1 MPRFTIHD
9 LAATIDARAA
19 AGGEASY
26 TVKLLDKGAEH
37 CAKKLGE
44 EAVETVIAAVEN
56 DRDHLI
62 AESADLLFHLLVLLK
77 SRGVPVRRGRGRAG
91 AAHRHVRTGREGR
104 AQARHLR
111 ARGNARGGW
120 MDIRAPDQQYN
131 PYRIFSR
138 EQWARL
144 RDDTPMTLEPGE
156 FERLRSMHDR
166 LDMKEV
172 EDIFLPLSR
181 LLSIYVDAT
190 LRLYQAQRQFLGI
203 RDRKVPYII
212 GVAGSVAVGKSTT
225 ARVLQALL
233 ARWSPRPKV
242 DLVTTDG
249 FLFPNAVLER
259 QGLMQKKG
267 FPESYD
273 LPMLLSFLSDIK
285 AGTAAGARAGL
296 FASDLRHRSE
306 PVDRGRPAG
315 HPDRRR
321 RQCAADRPAAA
332 RRQGGSCGVGLLRF
346 LGLYRR
352 RRSRCCANWYVRRF
366 LALRDTAFTDP
377 RSYFHRYALLSD
389 EEATATALAIWERTN
404 LANLEDNILPTRPRA
419 TLILKKGA
427 DHVVETVALRRL

>member
-19 AGGEASY
+19 SGGEGSY
-26 TVKLLDKGAEH
+26 TRKLLDKGAEH

-77 SRGVPVRRGRGRAG
+77 ARGVTLADVE
-91 AAHRHVRTGREGR
+91 AALDPRTNLSGLE
-104 AQARHLR
+104 
-111 ARGNARGGW
+111 
-120 MDIRAPDQQYN
+120 QQYN
-131 PYRIFSR
+131 PYRIFTR
-138 EQWARL
+138 EQWAGL

-156 FERLRSMHDR
+156 FERLRSLHDR
-166 LDMKEV
+166 LDMREV
-172 EDIFLPLSR
+172 EEIYLPLSR

-190 LRLYQAQRQFLGI
+190 PRLYQAQRQFLGI

-212 GVAGSVAVGKSTT
+212 GVAGSVAGGKSTT

-259 QGLMQKKG
+259 AGLMQKKG

-273 LPMLLSFLSDIK
+273 LPTLLAFLSDIK
-285 AGTAAGARAGL
+285 AGRRPVRA
-296 FASDLRHRSE
+296 
-306 PVDRGRPAG
+306 PVYSHLTYDIIPNESIEVTR
-315 HPDRRR
+315 PDR
-321 RQCAADRPAAA
+321 
-332 RRQGGSCGVGLLRF
+332 LL
-346 LGLYRR
+346 G
-352 RRSRCCANWYVRRF
+352 
-366 LALRDTAFTDP
+366 
-377 RSYFHRYALLSD
+377 
-389 EEATATALAIWERTN
+389 
-404 LANLEDNILPTRPRA
+404 
-419 TLILKKGA
+419 
-427 DHVVETVALRRL
+427 